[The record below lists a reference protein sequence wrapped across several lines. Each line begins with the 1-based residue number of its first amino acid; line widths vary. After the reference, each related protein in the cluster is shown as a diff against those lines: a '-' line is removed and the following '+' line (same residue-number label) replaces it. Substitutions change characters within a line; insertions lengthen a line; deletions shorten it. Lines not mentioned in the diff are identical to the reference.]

1 MEIAI
6 ENFGKGHVSR
16 LSRAIMVQAGSSL
29 DDKVSMNVEPEC
41 STLQKIHAFKADRFM
56 DLFGDYQGEWKGN
69 EIDTDCA
76 VGKEVL
82 ECR

>member
-1 MEIAI
+1 MGIAI

-16 LSRAIMVQAGSSL
+16 LSKAIMFQAGISF
-29 DDKVSMNVEPEC
+29 DDKAAINWEHEC
-41 STLQKIHAFKADRFM
+41 MTLQKIYDSKADRFM
-56 DLFGDYQGEWKGN
+56 ELFGDYQGEWKGN

-82 ECR
+82 E

>member
-16 LSRAIMVQAGSSL
+16 LSKLIMSQAGISS
-29 DDKVSMNVEPEC
+29 DDKAAINWEHEC
-41 STLQKIHAFKADRFM
+41 ITLAKGSDTKADRLM
-56 DLFGDYQGEWKGN
+56 ELFGDYQGEWKCN
-69 EIDTDCA
+69 EIDTGCA

-82 ECR
+82 E

>member
-29 DDKVSMNVEPEC
+29 DDKVLMNVEPEC
-41 STLQKIHAFKADRFM
+41 STLQKLHAFKADRFM

-82 ECR
+82 

>member
-1 MEIAI
+1 MGIVI
-6 ENFGKGHVSR
+6 ETFGKCNASC
-16 LSRAIMVQAGSSL
+16 LSKAVMFQAGSSPE
-29 DDKVSMNVEPEC
+29 DKVSMNVEPEC

-82 ECR
+82 E

>member
-1 MEIAI
+1 MGIAV
-6 ENFGKGHVSR
+6 ENFGKGHAIR

-41 STLQKIHAFKADRFM
+41 STLQKIYAFKADRFM

-82 ECR
+82 

>member
-1 MEIAI
+1 MGIAV
-6 ENFGKGHVSR
+6 ENFGKGHAIR

-82 ECR
+82 E

>member
-1 MEIAI
+1 MGIAV
-6 ENFGKGHVSR
+6 ENFGKGNAIR

-82 ECR
+82 E

>member
-1 MEIAI
+1 MGIAV
-6 ENFGKGHVSR
+6 ENFGKGHAIR
-16 LSRAIMVQAGSSL
+16 LSRAIMVQAGSSP

-82 ECR
+82 

>member
-1 MEIAI
+1 MGIAV
-6 ENFGKGHVSR
+6 ENFGKGHAIR

-41 STLQKIHAFKADRFM
+41 STLQKIPAFKADRFM
-56 DLFGDYQGEWKGN
+56 ELFGDYQGEWKGN

-82 ECR
+82 

>member
-82 ECR
+82 

>member
-1 MEIAI
+1 MGIAI

-56 DLFGDYQGEWKGN
+56 EQFGDYSGEWKVN
-69 EIDTDCA
+69 ELDTSCA

-82 ECR
+82 

>member
-16 LSRAIMVQAGSSL
+16 LSRAIMVQAGSSP

-69 EIDTDCA
+69 EIDTGYA
-76 VGKEVL
+76 VGNEVL
-82 ECR
+82 

>member
-41 STLQKIHAFKADRFM
+41 STLQKIHASKADRFM
-56 DLFGDYQGEWKGN
+56 E
-69 EIDTDCA
+69 
-76 VGKEVL
+76 
-82 ECR
+82 

>member
-1 MEIAI
+1 MGIVI

-56 DLFGDYQGEWKGN
+56 ELFGDYQGEWKGN

-82 ECR
+82 E

>member
-16 LSRAIMVQAGSSL
+16 LSRAIMFQAGSSP
-29 DDKVSMNVEPEC
+29 DDKAAINWEHEC
-41 STLQKIHAFKADRFM
+41 MTLQKIYASKSDRFM
-56 DLFGDYQGEWKGN
+56 ELFGDYQGEWKGN
-69 EIDTDCA
+69 EIDTGYA

-82 ECR
+82 

>member
-56 DLFGDYQGEWKGN
+56 DLFGDYKGEWKGN
-69 EIDTDCA
+69 EIDTGYA

-82 ECR
+82 E

>member
-1 MEIAI
+1 MGIAV
-6 ENFGKGHVSR
+6 ENFGKGHAIR

-82 ECR
+82 

>member
-1 MEIAI
+1 MGIAV
-6 ENFGKGHVSR
+6 ENLGKGHAIR

-41 STLQKIHAFKADRFM
+41 STLQKIYASKADRFM
-56 DLFGDYQGEWKGN
+56 EQFGDYQGEWKGN

-82 ECR
+82 

>member
-1 MEIAI
+1 MGIAI

-16 LSRAIMVQAGSSL
+16 LSKLIMAQAGISS
-29 DDKVSMNVEPEC
+29 DDKAAINWEHEC
-41 STLQKIHAFKADRFM
+41 MTLQKIYASKADRFM
-56 DLFGDYQGEWKGN
+56 EQFGDYQGEWKGN

-82 ECR
+82 E

>member
-16 LSRAIMVQAGSSL
+16 LSRVIMVQAGSSL

-82 ECR
+82 E

>member
-1 MEIAI
+1 MGIAI

-16 LSRAIMVQAGSSL
+16 LSRVIMVQAGSSL

-82 ECR
+82 E

>member
-1 MEIAI
+1 MGIAI
-6 ENFGKGHVSR
+6 ENFGKGHASR
-16 LSRAIMVQAGSSL
+16 LSKAIMVQAGSSL
-29 DDKVSMNVEPEC
+29 DDKASINVEHEG

-56 DLFGDYQGEWKGN
+56 ELFGYYQGEWKGN

-82 ECR
+82 

>member
-16 LSRAIMVQAGSSL
+16 LSRAIMVQAGSSP

-82 ECR
+82 E